1 MRAAMSNVGA
11 MRRTRVLAGVTALL
25 AAATLAAC
33 GSGAL
38 SSEGTGPA
46 DKDALPRL
54 KADANEIFDGGVDAF
69 RRRLGA
75 LRGHPVV
82 VNQWASWCG
91 PCRFEFPFF
100 AELARRYESRVG
112 FLGVNSQDERKAAS
126 RFLKEFPV
134 PFPHYWDPDAKV
146 ARVFRGGQSWP
157 TTAFYDAS
165 GKLAFTHQGGYASL
179 EKLDEDIREHAL
191 G

>member
-1 MRAAMSNVGA
+1 M
-11 MRRTRVLAGVTALL
+11 RTRVLVGVGVVVM
-25 AAATLAAC
+25 AAC
-33 GSGAL
+33 LASCGSSAPP
-38 SSEGTGPA
+38 SEGTGPA
-46 DKDALPRL
+46 AADALPRL
-54 KADANEIFDGGVDAF
+54 KADANRIFDGGVEAF

-100 AELARRYESRVG
+100 RKLAERYEGRVG
-112 FLGVNSQDERKAAS
+112 FLGVDSQDQRGAAAD
-126 RFLKEFPV
+126 FLREFPV
-134 PFPHYWDPDAKV
+134 PFPHYFDPDAKI

-157 TTAFYDAS
+157 TTAFYAAS

-179 EKLDEDIREHAL
+179 EKLDADIREHAL

>member
-1 MRAAMSNVGA
+1 MT
-11 MRRTRVLAGVTALL
+11 RTRVPLPVAAAL
-25 AAATLAAC
+25 AALCLAAC
-33 GSGAL
+33 GSSAPP
-38 SSEGTGPA
+38 SEGTGPA
-46 DKDALPRL
+46 SADALPQL
-54 KADANEIFDGGVDAF
+54 KADANRIFDGGVDAF

-100 AELARRYESRVG
+100 QKLAERYDGRVA
-112 FLGVNSQDERKAAS
+112 FLGVDSQDERKSAAK
-126 RFLKEFPV
+126 FLREYPV
-134 PFPHYWDPDAKV
+134 PYPHYYDPDAKV

-165 GKLAFTHQGGYASL
+165 GKLAFTHIGGYASL
-179 EKLDEDIREHAL
+179 DKLEQEIREHAL